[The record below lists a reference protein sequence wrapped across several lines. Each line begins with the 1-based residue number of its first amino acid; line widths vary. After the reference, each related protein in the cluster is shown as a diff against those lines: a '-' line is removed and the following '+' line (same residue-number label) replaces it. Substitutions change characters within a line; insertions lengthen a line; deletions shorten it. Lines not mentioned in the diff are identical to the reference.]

1 MKTPHD
7 VLHSGAHS
15 AHISAMK
22 LYTVEEAN
30 RTLPLVRRIVDDI
43 VRSYTKWQGAVRDF
57 EVMSAGVRADQ
68 PNEQATEKQNEAQ
81 RLAADIAA
89 CVRELEQLGVQFKGY
104 DLGLVD
110 FPSLMGDRTVYLC
123 WRLGEP
129 DVRYWHELDGGFA
142 GRQPIEPLAFA

>member
-1 MKTPHD
+1 
-7 VLHSGAHS
+7 
-15 AHISAMK
+15 MK

-30 RTLPLVRRIVDDI
+30 RTLPLVKRIVEDI
-43 VRSYTKWQGAVRDF
+43 VRSHAKWKEAVREF

-68 PNEQATEKQNEAQ
+68 PNPQATASQSEAQ

-89 CVRELEQLGVQFKGY
+89 CVRELEQLGVEFKEY

-110 FPSLMGDRTVYLC
+110 FPSLLGDRTVYLC

-129 DVRYWHELDGGFA
+129 DVRYWHELDGGYA